1 MDKKPI
7 IFILPIT
14 TIESYL
20 IVVGFLLNFSLIILQ
35 GPILIYFDNVLL
47 LSGICYC

>member
-7 IFILPIT
+7 VYILPIT

-20 IVVGFLLNFSLIILQ
+20 IVIGFFINLSFIILQ